1 MPFKN
6 ISLLI
11 LRLAG
16 GLMMLTHGYPKFMK
30 LLNGDFSFADPIGLG
45 EEVSLI
51 ATVFAEFVCAILVA
65 LGLYTRLASVPVLFT
80 MLVAALIVHGGD
92 PFAKQELGL
101 MYASIFA
108 VTALNGGGD
117 FSLDKIIRKKNK

>member
-6 ISLLI
+6 TSLLI

-30 LLNGDFSFADPIGLG
+30 LLSGDFSFADPIGLG
-45 EEVSLI
+45 EEVSLF
-51 ATVFAEFVCAILVA
+51 ATVFAEFICSILVV

-80 MLVAALIVHGGD
+80 MLIAALVVHSGD
-92 PFAKQELGL
+92 PFGKQELGL
-101 MYASIFA
+101 LYAAVFS
-108 VTALNGGGD
+108 VTALNGGGNY
-117 FSLDKIIRKKNK
+117 SLDKIIRKKNL

>member
-6 ISLLI
+6 LSLLI

-30 LLNGDFSFADPIGLG
+30 LLNGDFGFADPIGLG

-51 ATVFAEFVCAILVA
+51 ATVFAEFICSILVA
-65 LGLYTRLASVPVLFT
+65 LGLFTRLASVPVLFT
-80 MLVAALIVHGGD
+80 MLIAALVVHSGD
-92 PFAKQELGL
+92 PFGKQELGL
-101 MYASIFA
+101 LYAAVFA
-108 VTALNGGGD
+108 VTALNGGGNY
-117 FSLDKIIRKKNK
+117 SLDKIIRKKNI

>member
-6 ISLLI
+6 TSLLI

-30 LLNGDFSFADPIGLG
+30 LLSGDFSFADPIGLG
-45 EEVSLI
+45 EEVSLF
-51 ATVFAEFVCAILVA
+51 ATVFAEFICSILVV

-80 MLVAALIVHGGD
+80 MLIAALVVHGGD
-92 PFAKQELGL
+92 PFGKQELGL
-101 MYASIFA
+101 LYAAVFS
-108 VTALNGGGD
+108 VTALNGGGNY
-117 FSLDKIIRKKNK
+117 SLDKIIRKKNL